1 MHKCFFPLPKQKRNR
16 NEMKMKTVS
25 KAKAKGKGKYARVPG
40 SACVIARQTNTA
52 WLFESLLKSS
62 GSFHSS
68 LSPSPHSSLVR
79 LIQIFDCFSLWR
91 QLLFVSIRSYF
102 ICLLC
107 EIISQKAKKPSLNS
121 FDRVQSESEW
131 IEWLIQTNFKRTFCH
146 SRVIYL
152 NILWVSS

>member
-16 NEMKMKTVS
+16 NRKRNRNEMKMKTVS
-25 KAKAKGKGKYARVPG
+25 KAKVKGKGKYARVPG

-52 WLFESLLKSS
+52 WLFESLLESS

-107 EIISQKAKKPSLNS
+107 KIISQKAKNLLSTVSTECKVRLGELSDS
-121 FDRVQSESEW
+121 SR
-131 IEWLIQTNFKRTFCH
+131 RTSNGLFAI
-146 SRVIYL
+146 RE
-152 NILWVSS
+152 